1 MSSTMAW
8 VRKNHSITMSY
19 IAPKKSP
26 HHRSTLLIP
35 QTLPAPG
42 TFPTLWHIACP
53 LEVTAA
59 DALSSA
65 SLALRSSELEGI
77 DSLSAFRAERS
88 EIEREAFEK
97 VGEFYYII
105 PSYGWLGGV
114 NKISHIS
121 S

>member
-8 VRKNHSITMSY
+8 VRKNPLHHHELYSTEKI
-19 IAPKKSP
+19 PP
-26 HHRSTLLIP
+26 HRSTLLMP

-65 SLALRSSELEGI
+65 SLALRSSEREGT

-88 EIEREAFEK
+88 EIERETFEK
-97 VGEFYYII
+97 VGEFYYIV
-105 PSYGWLGGV
+105 PPYGWLGEG
-114 NKISHIS
+114 
-121 S
+121 

>member
-1 MSSTMAW
+1 
-8 VRKNHSITMSY
+8 MSY

-26 HHRSTLLIP
+26 HHRSAIP

-65 SLALRSSELEGI
+65 SLALRSSELEGT

-88 EIEREAFEK
+88 EIER
-97 VGEFYYII
+97 V
-105 PSYGWLGGV
+105 SV
-114 NKISHIS
+114 
-121 S
+121 